1 MAFELNEH
9 EVNYLGDNYVFEAG
23 LELIRAGISIVPLRW
38 RRNPDGTPHWIE
50 KEGSDRGKDIPPFK
64 WGEWQYEVMSED
76 TFISEWNR
84 RRANTL
90 ALESGGINRIYTIEF
105 DKDAKRIF
113 PAYMQK
119 VNEQKIIKNNEVHIE
134 GSISNG
140 YHFSVKLPEHVVDP
154 GNTHYADPAEG
165 KKPYIESRGTG
176 GVLFIAPSYGYTVVP
191 GYCDNFA
198 DLPEIT
204 EEQFLKLEAIARTF
218 DEKKREEQPARTAPA
233 APSAPSAGMRPGD
246 DYNARATMESVIE
259 LLQQH
264 GWRLDYTSHDT
275 DNIHL
280 TRPGKA
286 GGTSA
291 TLREIEGVPI
301 FYVFSSSCPEFEP
314 EVGYNPYSV
323 YTKLE
328 HNGNFP
334 ESAACLAQQ
343 GYGDS
348 SYIDN
353 CESSRVINGIRL
365 RLYTKGTKKGL
376 IKNDLTTVTTIL
388 SEDPKYA
395 GMAKVN
401 ELEQARGP
409 VLVRRIE
416 HIPSGTPA
424 LADSL
429 TAYIINDI
437 NTRYNHLRIKA
448 EDLKVALIALY
459 SRESFNPFRDFVE
472 SCQWDGKKRVETLLI
487 DCFGCDDTALARES
501 ITNWL
506 LAAYAR
512 QRKPGLKFD
521 YALTVTGME
530 GLGKS
535 SFMKK
540 MFDPYDD
547 GDNGWNVDG
556 MHLTTLIN
564 DKLFIEGAGGKVGVE
579 LAEFAGSKK
588 VEVDELKNALTKC
601 SRQLRTAYAPTSD
614 RFLIRQVFW
623 VNTNEETFLQSM
635 TGNRR
640 FWIVKARRY
649 NLDILT
655 EEYVKQIWGE
665 VKAIYD
671 SRCNEEGVFK
681 SYSLLLGEE
690 ATEQAFAAQQR
701 ARIAEPW
708 ESAVAQ
714 YFGAV
719 SHYTVMERQEN
730 GVLAKPIYTN
740 GNVCHSNTLWK
751 YQCAPVVGR
760 DGISSA
766 DGRKLK
772 SFISNKLH
780 WSYDRVSIN
789 KIQQPGFKRPEEDS
803 NPIYIPYTAIEERF
817 KKEGNSIPAPCIEGY
832 KTAPKY
838 WEY

>member
-1 MAFELNEH
+1 MAFELNE
-9 EVNYLGDNYVFEAG
+9 VKNYLGDNYVFEAG
-23 LELIRAGISIVPLRW
+23 LELIRAGISVVPLRW
-38 RRNPDGTPHWIE
+38 PRNPDGTPHWIE

-76 TFISEWNR
+76 TFTSEWNR

-90 ALESGGINRIYTIEF
+90 ALESGGINRIYTIDF
-105 DKDAKRIF
+105 DKDAERIF
-113 PAYMQK
+113 HEYMRK
-119 VNEQKIIKNNEVHIE
+119 VCEQRVVNNNEVHIE
-134 GSISNG
+134 KTISNG
-140 YHFSVKLPEHVVDP
+140 YHLSVKLPEHVADP
-154 GNTHYADPAEG
+154 GNTHYAEPAEG

-176 GVLFIAPSYGYTVVP
+176 GVLFIAPSYGYTVIT
-191 GYCDNFA
+191 GNCDNFA

-204 EEQFLKLEAIARTF
+204 EEQFRKLEAIARTF
-218 DEKKREEQPARTAPA
+218 DERVREERTAPVVAPVA
-233 APSAPSAGMRPGD
+233 ASTGLRPGD
-246 DYNARATMESVIE
+246 DYNARATLESVVA

-264 GWRLDYTSHDT
+264 GWQLDYTSHDT

-328 HNGNFP
+328 HNGDY
-334 ESAACLAQQ
+334 SRAASCLAQQ

-348 SYIDN
+348 SYIAAD
-353 CESSRVINGIRL
+353 EDTGIFNGIRL
-365 RLYTKGTKKGL
+365 RVDKKGK
-376 IKNDLTTVTTIL
+376 IINDLTTVKTIL
-388 SEDPKYA
+388 SEDPLYA

-401 ELEQARGP
+401 ELEQERGP
-409 VLVRRIE
+409 VLVRRID
-416 HIPSGTPA
+416 HIPNGTSV
-424 LADSL
+424 LTESL
-429 TAYIINDI
+429 TAYIISDI
-437 NTRYNHLRIKA
+437 CDRYNHLRIKA
-448 EDLKVALIALY
+448 EDLKVALIALFT
-459 SRESFNPFRDFVE
+459 RESFNPFRDFVE
-472 SCQWDGKKRVETLLI
+472 SCQWDGRKRVETLLI

-512 QRKPGLKFD
+512 QVKPGLKFD
-521 YALTVTGME
+521 YALTVTGTE

-535 SFMKK
+535 SFMKR

-671 SRCNEEGVFK
+671 SRCDSEGVFK
-681 SYSLLLGEE
+681 SYSLLLGEK

-701 ARIAEPW
+701 ARIAEAW
-708 ESAVAQ
+708 ETAVAQ
-714 YFGAV
+714 YLGAV
-719 SHYTVMERQEN
+719 THYVVTERQEG
-730 GVLAKPIYTN
+730 GVMAKPVYTN
-740 GNVCHSNTLWK
+740 GNVCHSNSLWK

-780 WSYDRVSIN
+780 WSYERVTID

-803 NPIYIPYTAIEERF
+803 SPIYIPYTAIEERF
-817 KKEGNSIPAPCIEGY
+817 KKEGTSIPAPCIEGY